1 MMMRMMMMMMMTR
14 MMMMMMMMI
23 MMIVITEIINFL
35 RSSSS
40 LHVSNFVDE
49 KKEVLYQFQILSIYN
64 GTFFVI
70 LFLQQPIK

>member
-1 MMMRMMMMMMMTR
+1 MMMMMRRMMMMTR
-14 MMMMMMMMI
+14 MMMMMMMMMI

-49 KKEVLYQFQILSIYN
+49 KKGSSLSIPN
-64 GTFFVI
+64 TKH
-70 LFLQQPIK
+70 L